1 MFFNLNQ
8 VQKEI
13 LDLVQI
19 RNILNLYQ
27 TLFTNPMGPV
37 QNCFEP
43 AEGQGIPVKING
55 IWYVNFYNAAFGFVP
70 ASSSS
75 FS

>member
-1 MFFNLNQ
+1 MVIKIATIVQNMFFNLNQ
-8 VQKEI
+8 VQKEV

-43 AEGQGIPVKING
+43 IEGIT
-55 IWYVNFYNAAFGFVP
+55 F
-70 ASSSS
+70 
-75 FS
+75 